1 MRVWKNS
8 DCQEIFGTLRKI
20 YSTMMCAG
28 GKSGMD
34 TCQVINQF
42 QTIEIIST
50 QSRPYLLFHIVCE
63 LMCNEFQGDS
73 GGPLICL
80 NSENGH
86 WEVCGIVSFG
96 YRCGTG
102 KIF

>member
-1 MRVWKNS
+1 MS
-8 DCQEIFGTLRKI
+8 
-20 YSTMMCAG
+20 
-28 GKSGMD
+28 
-34 TCQVINQF
+34 
-42 QTIEIIST
+42 
-50 QSRPYLLFHIVCE
+50 
-63 LMCNEFQGDS
+63 NEFQGDS

-102 KIF
+102 NKIGF